1 MKKRTISA
9 IIMIILFVPILLL
22 GDVYYPILFSLLG
35 LMALWELMNL
45 NKNIPFIMRILSGI
59 ICFFLILYDYKETSY
74 FNIINY
80 PVIVGMFLLYS
91 FSIIINGNIKKYTYK
106 DGLWLMM
113 ITLLIGIMFNTLVH
127 VRVIGMYDV
136 IYCFLITTITDTFAL
151 LGGMKFGKHKL
162 SPEISPNKTIEGS
175 IIGSVVGTIVASI
188 FHYLVLGNLSI
199 WWVILLTF
207 VLTIFGQMGD
217 LFFSS
222 IKRCYNI
229 KDFSNL
235 IPGHGG
241 ILDRLDSVI
250 FVSMGYLLYLL
261 II

>member
-1 MKKRTISA
+1 MKKRSISA
-9 IIMIILFVPILLL
+9 IVMIVLFVPILLL
-22 GDVYYPILFSLLG
+22 GDIYYPILFSILG
-35 LMALWELMNL
+35 AMALWEIIKL
-45 NKNIPFIMRILSGI
+45 NKNIPFVMQIISEI
-59 ICFFLILYDYKETSY
+59 ICLGLILFDYKEVNY
-74 FNIINY
+74 FNLINY
-80 PVIVGMFLLYS
+80 PIVVGMFFIYS
-91 FSIIINGNIKKYTYK
+91 FSIIINKDFQKYTYK
-106 DGLWLMM
+106 DSLWLMFM
-113 ITLLIGIMFNTLVH
+113 TLLIGIMFNSLIH
-127 VRVIGMYDV
+127 VRVLGLYDV

-151 LGGMKFGKHKL
+151 LGGMTFGKHKL
-162 SPEISPNKTIEGS
+162 SPISPKKTIEGS
-175 IIGSVVGTIVASI
+175 IIGSIMGTICASV
-188 FHYLVLGNLSI
+188 FHYFVLGTLPI
-199 WWVILLTF
+199 WLVIIITF
-207 VLTIFGQMGD
+207 ALTILGQIGD